1 MLTLKNRFEKFML
14 STKGVE
20 SVDLLMKN
28 SIIKRRQRADYLACN
43 RRVVI
48 EQKSLDVNP
57 PLLKFEW
64 VRWWWGASGGRG
76 QGRAK
81 PGAANP

>member
-1 MLTLKNRFEKFML
+1 MVIDKYNVASAVVSRVA
-14 STKGVE
+14 SAA
-20 SVDLLMKN
+20 
-28 SIIKRRQRADYLACN
+28 KRRLFR
-43 RRVVI
+43 
-48 EQKSLDVNP
+48 

>member
-1 MLTLKNRFEKFML
+1 MIKLVDEFKAGNCDDLASYALNEVLKQMPDGIAAVAQNMRI
-14 STKGVE
+14 
-20 SVDLLMKN
+20 N
-28 SIIKRRQRADYLACN
+28 Q
-43 RRVVI
+43 
-48 EQKSLDVNP
+48 